1 MAKKEIIGVAEWRNK
16 AFLKHAVSTT
26 IQKVLLV
33 TYLGE
38 EPIYGSRS
46 RDKDSYRFWTNFQPT
61 ALFSSHFRRTKRTDR
76 ARKEGRGDC
85 GPGIFYVSEMLLKA
99 HFVRSSA
106 AALISFISRPQN
118 SHLSR
123 CFWDERGKRGH
134 TPARFRKRSAACAD
148 PERKKNL
155 LTFPRQSP
163 NLASYSRSVL
173 RWPPAHSAGPPSEA
187 PTFRSTDRP
196 KTRIF
201 GRRPSSLDPPAPRVS
216 PPHPKFQNCRS
227 RPTLPPSLTLGGYF
241 LPSPSHHTSY
251 FWRISQI
258 FILLIQIK

>member
-1 MAKKEIIGVAEWRNK
+1 MGPTLNRSTEEIGVAEWRNK
-16 AFLKHAVSTT
+16 AFFKHAVSTT
-26 IQKVLLV
+26 IPKVLLL

-38 EPIYGSRS
+38 EPIYGSR
-46 RDKDSYRFWTNFQPT
+46 DKDSYRFWRYFKPT
-61 ALFSSHFRRTKRTDR
+61 ALFSSHFRKTKRTDR
-76 ARKEGRGDC
+76 PSEEGRKEGRGDC

-155 LTFPRQSP
+155 LTFPRRSP

-173 RWPPAHSAGPPSEA
+173 PLA
-187 PTFRSTDRP
+187 
-196 KTRIF
+196 TRAF
-201 GRRPSSLDPPAPRVS
+201 SW
-216 PPHPKFQNCRS
+216 
-227 RPTLPPSLTLGGYF
+227 PSLRGSDVLADGPT
-241 LPSPSHHTSY
+241 
-251 FWRISQI
+251 
-258 FILLIQIK
+258 